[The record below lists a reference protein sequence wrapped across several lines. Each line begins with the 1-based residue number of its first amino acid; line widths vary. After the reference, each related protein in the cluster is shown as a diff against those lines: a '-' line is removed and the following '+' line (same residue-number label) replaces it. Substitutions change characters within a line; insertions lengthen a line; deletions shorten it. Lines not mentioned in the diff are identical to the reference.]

1 MPKPPISTPPASLL
15 IRLAPALF
23 VLLWSTGWIAAKL
36 AAPDADPLTFLSV
49 RFLLAGLCLT
59 FVAMLFAAPWPRTAA
74 AWGHS
79 LFAGVLLHGL
89 YLGAVWWAIARGVPA
104 GIAGLIAAI
113 QPLLTALLAP
123 RLIGE
128 TVTRRQWAGIWAGLA
143 GIGLV
148 LWPKLAGVD
157 AAALG
162 PVVVPLLVNV
172 AGMLSVTLGTFY
184 QKRFVTQGD
193 LRTVTVLQYLGAA
206 AVTIPIALATETLRL
221 NWTPTLILTMA
232 WSVVAI
238 SMGAIALLL
247 MLIRQGAVSR
257 AAALIYLM
265 PPAVA
270 LEAFLIF
277 GEAMVPIQLLGLV
290 VTSIGVALATRRS

>member
-1 MPKPPISTPPASLL
+1 MPPASLL
-15 IRLAPALF
+15 IRLAPSLF

-36 AAPDADPLTFLSV
+36 ATPDADPLTFLSA
-49 RFLLAGLCLT
+49 RFLLAALCLAL
-59 FVAMLFAAPWPRTAA
+59 VAMLFAAPWPRTAA

-89 YLGAVWWAIARGVPA
+89 YLGAVWWAIAQGVPA
-104 GIAGLIAAI
+104 GISGLIAAL

-123 RLIGE
+123 RILGE
-128 TVTRRQWAGIWAGLA
+128 VITRRQWIGIWTGLA

-148 LWPKLAGVD
+148 LWPKLAGLEARTLQTV
-157 AAALG
+157 AI
-162 PVVVPLLVNV
+162 PLLINM

-221 NWTPTLILTMA
+221 DWTPTLILTMA

-257 AAALIYLM
+257 AATLIYLM
-265 PPAVA
+265 PPVVAV
-270 LEAFLIF
+270 EAFLIF
-277 GEAMVPIQLLGLV
+277 GEALVPIQLLGLV
-290 VTSIGVALATRRS
+290 VTSIGVALAVRRG